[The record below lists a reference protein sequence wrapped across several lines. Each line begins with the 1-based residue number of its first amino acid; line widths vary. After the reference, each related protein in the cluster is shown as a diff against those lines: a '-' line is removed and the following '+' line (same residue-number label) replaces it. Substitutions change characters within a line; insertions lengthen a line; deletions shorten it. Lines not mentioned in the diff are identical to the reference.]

1 MNKKKILKDNSN
13 SIVLDKNDEL
23 NKKLFN
29 LNVGPITKLDNEA
42 KINIIKD
49 HFKVIMETLGMDLS
63 NNSIKDTPLRVAKM
77 YVNEVFSGL
86 DPNTKPKISLFDNES
101 MYHNMLLI
109 KDINF
114 QSTCEHHFMPMIGK
128 AHVAYFPQKKII
140 GLSKINRIVDYF
152 ARRPQLQERATNQIS
167 EELKN
172 YLKTE
177 DIAVSIDAVHLCVV
191 ARGIGDQNSSTI
203 STNFSGIFLQKQ
215 YQDEFFIKLYKNG
228 K

>member
-13 SIVLDKNDEL
+13 SIVLDKNGEL

-29 LNVGPITKLDNEA
+29 LNVGPIAKLDNEA

-86 DPNTKPKISLFDNES
+86 DLNNKPKISLFENES
-101 MYHNMLLI
+101 NYNNMLLI

-152 ARRPQLQERATNQIS
+152 ARRPQLQERATNQIC
-167 EELKN
+167 EDLKN
-172 YLKTE
+172 YLKTD
-177 DIAVSIDAVHLCVV
+177 DIAVAIDAVHLCVV
-191 ARGIGDQNSSTI
+191 ARGISDQNSSTI

-215 YQDEFFIKLYKNG
+215 YQDEFFVKLYKS
-228 K
+228 